1 MNKES
6 LLAFVGTGMFVLPA
20 VMLIGTGS
28 LDAMALSLF
37 PLLILQ
43 IAVLVINPDDPIGDK
58 LRAEAR
64 EKDDPP
70 P

>member
-6 LLAFVGTGMFVLPA
+6 LLAFVGTGMLVLPA

-43 IAVLVINPDDPIGDK
+43 IAVLLINPDDPIGDK

-64 EKDDPP
+64 EKDEPP
-70 P
+70 Q

>member
-6 LLAFVGTGMFVLPA
+6 LLAFVGTGMLVLPA

-28 LDAMALSLF
+28 LDAMALSMF

-43 IAVLVINPDDPIGDK
+43 IAVLLINPDDPIGDK

-64 EKDDPP
+64 EKDEPP
-70 P
+70 Q